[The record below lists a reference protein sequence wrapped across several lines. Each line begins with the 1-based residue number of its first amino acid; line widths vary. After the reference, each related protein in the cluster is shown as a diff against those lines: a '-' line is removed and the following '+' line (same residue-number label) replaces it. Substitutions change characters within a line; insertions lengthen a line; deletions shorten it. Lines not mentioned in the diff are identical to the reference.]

1 MAVKGLSIPVF
12 GKYTN
17 TNGTVTYSN
26 GMTIGHAIEYSI
38 DVEASD
44 DNPLYG
50 DNKIIEHDKG
60 TFSTGTLTLNTSELT
75 GEASKWLLGLT
86 ETSVTVGQSTVTE
99 YVFDDDLA
107 PTVCGFGII
116 ELHQINDVD
125 QYKTVLLPK
134 VKPNIPASA
143 ATTKG
148 ETIEWQ
154 TQEITFTIERSDEEK
169 HPWKKEAWFT
179 SEADALAYLN
189 AQLGASGN

>member
-17 TNGTVTYSN
+17 TNSTVTYTD

-38 DVEASD
+38 DVESSD

-75 GEASKWLLGLT
+75 AEASKWLLGLT
-86 ETSVTVGQSTVTE
+86 ENSVTVGQNTVTE

-116 ELHQINDVD
+116 ELHQIDDVD
-125 QYKTVLLPK
+125 HYKTVLLTK
-134 VKPNIPASA
+134 VKPNIPANA

-148 ETIEWQ
+148 ETIDWQ

-189 AQLGASGN
+189 AQLGN